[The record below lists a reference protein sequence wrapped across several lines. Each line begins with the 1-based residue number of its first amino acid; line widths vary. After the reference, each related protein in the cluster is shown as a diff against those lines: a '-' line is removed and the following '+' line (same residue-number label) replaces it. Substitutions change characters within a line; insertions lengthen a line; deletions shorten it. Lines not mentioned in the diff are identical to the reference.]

1 MDPIDKFLK
10 LYSYKFPKGHI
21 NINDPQDVLLL
32 ENILKEEFD
41 IVLESATDDTET
53 LHEIFTAMFVAGHKP
68 IQFTDI
74 REVNWDKVEFGPLL
88 KDPNKHKEG
97 IKKYINS
104 STKDEK
110 AKKYKSLYDDA
121 EALAKSLI
129 EKFPPAEVTRIF
141 SDTKKTKADIEIK
154 QADESFKNPL
164 GVSLK
169 YKDAQFNS
177 LSPSAVLNNLFGLQ
191 LPPKGVL
198 GYLASNDADSKKKI
212 DGGVQS
218 YLNFILDNFERIETE
233 GKGRGG
239 DTEAYLNDT
248 KYNSPEVLKKI
259 KDKGTITIKKGR
271 GKNTTFEEK
280 NIEDM
285 TWEDYKKVP
294 KEIQKPFSRAYN
306 AYPLTTDRSKDGGFL
321 SKKKESINSVLLDY
335 INEISGIDLRSKKPG
350 EPAII
355 EIDKEKNE
363 KIAEF
368 VGLILGSEEKSYYY
382 IANPRGGMKYTFIP
396 SFEALKK
403 FDYIVKAEYDEKS
416 SDFVIDLEIFAK
428 NKDKG
433 TITKMFGT
441 DVRLRFQDGQFTS
454 DITQKGSKF
463 DIGKNGE
470 EININKLF
478 GFK

>member
-1 MDPIDKFLK
+1 M
-10 LYSYKFPKGHI
+10 
-21 NINDPQDVLLL
+21 
-32 ENILKEEFD
+32 
-41 IVLESATDDTET
+41 A
-53 LHEIFTAMFVAGHKP
+53 
-68 IQFTDI
+68 
-74 REVNWDKVEFGPLL
+74 
-88 KDPNKHKEG
+88 
-97 IKKYINS
+97 
-104 STKDEK
+104 
-110 AKKYKSLYDDA
+110 
-121 EALAKSLI
+121 
-129 EKFPPAEVTRIF
+129 RIF

-306 AYPLTTDRSKDGGFL
+306 AYPL
-321 SKKKESINSVLLDY
+321 SV
-335 INEISGIDLRSKKPG
+335 
-350 EPAII
+350 
-355 EIDKEKNE
+355 
-363 KIAEF
+363 
-368 VGLILGSEEKSYYY
+368 
-382 IANPRGGMKYTFIP
+382 
-396 SFEALKK
+396 
-403 FDYIVKAEYDEKS
+403 VK
-416 SDFVIDLEIFAK
+416 
-428 NKDKG
+428 G
-433 TITKMFGT
+433 
-441 DVRLRFQDGQFTS
+441 
-454 DITQKGSKF
+454 
-463 DIGKNGE
+463 
-470 EININKLF
+470 
-478 GFK
+478 